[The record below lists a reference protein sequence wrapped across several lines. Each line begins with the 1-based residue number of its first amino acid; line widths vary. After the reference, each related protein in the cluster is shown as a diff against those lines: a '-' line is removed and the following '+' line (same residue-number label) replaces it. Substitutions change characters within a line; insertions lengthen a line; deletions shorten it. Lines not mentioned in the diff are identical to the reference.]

1 MMKVLWRKIHFL
13 LALGSALFLFL
24 ASVSGFILGIE
35 ALLDQTKPQAI
46 DSLEDISLKKTL
58 EVLNLNIKEVFEISI
73 TEKNYVIVQGISED
87 GF

>member
-46 DSLEDISLKKTL
+46 DSLEDISL
-58 EVLNLNIKEVFEISI
+58 
-73 TEKNYVIVQGISED
+73 
-87 GF
+87 